1 MLTTLGSIR
10 SSQGTFA
17 WLRSG
22 KDGLRGRHGMLI
34 GAPTMT
40 NLRGHETVV
49 LFPSLG
55 HLEPDGVTWRLYVQG
70 DVYSPG
76 RLGLTKR
83 ILLQL
88 LQRAMR
94 VPREALQSEVFR
106 DRIARFIA
114 ADERGK
120 RIAVRLGSSTFVL
133 GRKSAGN
140 GHFSGV
146 IRLRDEELTGLRE
159 SGRLEH
165 DQLVLDVCHPDDE
178 LLSQGTI
185 HLIPPAGVSII
196 SDIDDTLKH
205 SDVASRHTL
214 LANTFLHEYQPV
226 AGMAEQFQRW
236 ADAGAAF
243 HYVSSSPWQLYRHLA
258 AHLAEEGFPEGTFHL
273 RAFRLRDHL
282 LRRLLLLRRSGKSA
296 VIKGIL
302 RAFPQRKF
310 VLVGDSG
317 EADPEIYAS
326 LARRFPR
333 QIVRILIRE
342 VDVPQNNLI
351 RFGKAFRGL
360 APDVAA
366 TFRDAGEL
374 AQAAPPLGETGA
386 QHG

>member
-1 MLTTLGSIR
+1 MLTMLGRIR
-10 SSQGTFA
+10 SSQIATA
-17 WLRSG
+17 WLRLG
-22 KDGLRGRHGMLI
+22 MDGPRGRHDMQL
-34 GAPTMT
+34 GAPSMT

-55 HLEPDGVTWRLYVQG
+55 HLEPDGVTWRLHVQG

-76 RLGLTKR
+76 RVGLTKR
-83 ILLQL
+83 ILLRL

-94 VPREALQSEVFR
+94 VPREALKSEIFQ
-106 DRIARFIA
+106 DRIQRFLA

-120 RIAVRLGSSTFVL
+120 RIALKLGESTFVL
-133 GRKSAGN
+133 ARKSAGN

-146 IRLRDEELTGLRE
+146 IRLRSDDLSRLRH

-165 DQLVLDVCHPDDE
+165 DQVVLDVCHPQE
-178 LLSQGTI
+178 EILSQGI
-185 HLIPPAGVSII
+185 VHLIPPEGVSIV

-205 SDVASRHTL
+205 TDVASRHAL
-214 LANTFLHEYQPV
+214 LANTFLQQFRPI

-258 AHLAEEGFPEGTFHL
+258 EHLAEEGFPEGTFHL

-282 LRRLLLLRRSGKSA
+282 LRRLLLLRRSGKGS

-302 RAFPQRKF
+302 RAFPRRKF
-310 VLVGDSG
+310 VLIGDSG

-326 LARRFPR
+326 LARRYP
-333 QIVRILIRE
+333 QQVGRILIRE
-342 VDVPQNNLI
+342 VESPRNNPR

-360 APDVAA
+360 GSDVAA
-366 TFRDAGEL
+366 TFREAGEL
-374 AQAAPPLGETGA
+374 AAAVESLR
-386 QHG
+386 